1 MPESTAI
8 PAGVVVALAADR
20 RCRERQRG
28 KCQVS
33 LIVPSGGSLDQEPTT
48 MVPITSL
55 LPSDSPRVGGENVEH
70 VRTLVELGNETPPIV
85 VHRLTMRVID
95 GMHRLRAAILR
106 GQGTIEVRFFDG
118 RERDVFVL
126 ALELNSSHGL
136 PLSQAD
142 RTAAAARVVS
152 SHPHWSD
159 RVIASLAG
167 LSAKT
172 VASIR
177 QRSTEDIPQSNGRI
191 GRDGKVRPLNP
202 AHGRRRASQLMSER
216 PDASLREI
224 AREAEVSLGTAQDV
238 RKRLHIGQGPVPP
251 KQRDSERVNDKN
263 RTTPATRKNSQN
275 AVTVPAAGT
284 LSDSLRQLKQDPS
297 LRFSEV
303 GRTVLRLLDAH
314 SIPAATWARLA
325 EIIPIHCSGTIAQVA
340 RSCACSWTQFAD
352 QIEQRRTRSD
362 LNSNFSP
369 PGQLVSRGEN
379 TVRQ

>member
-1 MPESTAI
+1 VPESTAI
-8 PAGVVVALAADR
+8 PAGVPVALAADR
-20 RCRERQRG
+20 RCRKRQRG

-33 LIVPSGGSLDQEPTT
+33 LVALAGGSLDQGPTT
-48 MVPITSL
+48 MVPIASL
-55 LPSDSPRVGGENVEH
+55 LPSDSLRLGGENAEH
-70 VRTLVELGNETPPIV
+70 VRTLAELDGATPPLV
-85 VHRLTMRVID
+85 VHRPTMRVID
-95 GMHRLRAAILR
+95 GMHRLRAAMLR
-106 GQGTIEVRFFDG
+106 GQDTIEVRFFDG

-126 ALELNSSHGL
+126 ALELNSRHGL

-177 QRSTEDIPQSNGRI
+177 QRSTEDIPQLNGRI
-191 GRDGKVRPLNP
+191 GHDGKVRPLNP
-202 AHGRRRASQLMSER
+202 AHGRRRVS

-251 KQRDSERVNDKN
+251 KQRDPERVNDKT
-263 RTTPATRKNSQN
+263 RATPATRQNSQN
-275 AVTVPAAGT
+275 AITVPVTGT
-284 LSDSLRQLKQDPS
+284 VSDSLRQLQQDPS

-303 GRTVLRLLDAH
+303 GRTVLRLLGAH
-314 SIPAATWARLA
+314 SIPATTWARLV
-325 EIIPIHCSGTIAQVA
+325 ESIPIHCSGTVA
-340 RSCACSWTQFAD
+340 RVARRCAFSWTQFAD

-362 LNSNFSP
+362 LNSDFSP